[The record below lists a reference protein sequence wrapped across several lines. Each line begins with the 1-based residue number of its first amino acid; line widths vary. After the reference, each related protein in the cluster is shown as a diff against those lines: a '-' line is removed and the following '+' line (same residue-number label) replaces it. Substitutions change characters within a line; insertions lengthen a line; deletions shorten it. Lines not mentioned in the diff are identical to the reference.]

1 MKRIIPILLLLL
13 LLAGCKGL
21 YPDEYISV
29 EEHEAPFAYKET
41 TLASTEAPPETEPP
55 LTGTVLPS
63 RCRYARRISPAMSP
77 VTSSTW
83 KSENSTTSK

>member
-29 EEHEAPFAYKET
+29 EEHEAPFASQAT
-41 TLASTEAPPETEPP
+41 TLASTDAPPETEPP
-55 LTGTVLPS
+55 LPVAS
-63 RCRYARRISPAMSP
+63 RATDIREAIQ
-77 VTSSTW
+77 
-83 KSENSTTSK
+83 

>member
-29 EEHEAPFAYKET
+29 EEHEAPFAYK
-41 TLASTEAPPETEPP
+41 SITELPEQVREIFGP
-55 LTGTVLPS
+55 
-63 RCRYARRISPAMSP
+63 
-77 VTSSTW
+77 
-83 KSENSTTSK
+83 